1 MKESYFG
8 VSGEFEN
15 LTVIERSKFICHLRG
30 VNDEDE
36 AKNFIAEIRKK
47 HALATHNCYAFV
59 ADSLGNVMKYSDDGE
74 PQGTA
79 GLPMLEVLKNR
90 KIFHTAAVV
99 TRYFGGIKL
108 GAGGLVRAY
117 ADSVSRAL
125 DGASVVLN
133 RLVKVGSLVLSYEQY
148 PKFLQL
154 AERESVRIERTDFSD
169 EVLLTLAVPVK
180 EYEAFRF
187 RLTEYFL
194 GKVSFSADTER
205 YAAFSEGVW
214 R

>member
-1 MKESYFG
+1 MKESYLS

-15 LTVIERSKFICHLRG
+15 LTIIERSKFICHLRG
-30 VNDEDE
+30 VCDEEE

-108 GAGGLVRAY
+108 GAGGLVRTY
-117 ADSVSRAL
+117 ADSVARAL

-133 RLVKVGSLVLSYEQY
+133 RLVKAGTLVLSYEQY

-154 AERESVRIERTDFSD
+154 AEREPIRVERTDFSN
-169 EVLLTLAVPVK
+169 EVLLTIAVPIR
-180 EYEAFRF
+180 EYESFCA

-205 YAAFSEGVW
+205 YSVFSEGTW